1 MPLTHQE
8 VTRLQQLTIQRGDQS
23 ATCLNGELTLAVGE
37 ISSQLMSW
45 PVSNLTCRW
54 VCVSASGFGIL

>member
-37 ISSQLMSW
+37 ISSQLMS
-45 PVSNLTCRW
+45 
-54 VCVSASGFGIL
+54 